1 MSNKNEQEI
10 VELWKKLGVSKCE
23 ASFSCGGDSMNE
35 MDFTYFD
42 KGSKEIP
49 EAKSELDDYFDDVIY
64 DKVDFYVNSDGH
76 YMGENGV
83 VYIELFEDDENDLMF
98 TYEKVAT
105 SEFYETHS
113 TSIDIPV
120 SNETFRFIL
129 DKVSML
135 SGSHSDNFEI
145 NYKVDCVVTDENEKD
160 LKDLIVK
167 VCELGIDWEPD
178 TNGEYSDDSFN
189 FELED
194 WDLLKEKQEN
204 TLYFNIS
211 KGYYEYCPSED

>member
-42 KGSKEIP
+42 KEGNEIP

-105 SEFYETHS
+105 SEYYETHN
-113 TSIDIPV
+113 TRIAIPV

-135 SGSHSDNFEI
+135 SGSYSNTFEI
-145 NYKVDCVVTDENEKD
+145 NYKIDCVITDENEEE
-160 LKDLIVK
+160 LKDLLEK
-167 VCELGIDWEPD
+167 VCELGNDWEAETD
-178 TNGEYSDDSFN
+178 GEYSDDSFS